1 MTQHQNNEPGHGQRS
16 AIPARGLSRRGA
28 LGLAAG
34 AAAAGLLTAAGP
46 AAAAAVPGRDYVPPD
61 VDASLLPSLSQV
73 YRDNATMVDFG
84 PRFTGSRS
92 HNNYLSW
99 VREELER
106 AGCQLLPDQDFPCN
120 LWEAQHWGLTVLEG
134 PFAGEIPVAAYYPR
148 CGPTPDEGTVG
159 DLAYVDLASPP
170 AAGADFSGKILLVD
184 THLPASYSRAY
195 YDAELDVFLKQP
207 GDESTPWKKL
217 FDQALWTAAFDA
229 PGAHTAAGIVC
240 IVDASYAALAY
251 DYMPPLL
258 GAVGTPVVYVDRNTG
273 ASLRQAV
280 GAAPPVRLTVTAT
293 RTATTSPS
301 ITAILP
307 GDGSTDR
314 VLIGNTHSDGVNF
327 VEENGGLGLIELA
340 RYFHQR
346 KLRSQGLRHD
356 LVLSFVTGHFNAD
369 PPFPQTQGFI
379 DAHPDLIAR
388 TSAALTIEHL
398 GVTDWVDDQYGYHPT
413 GWPELAFTWVADQF
427 TSLATSTFERYYLPN
442 HRLAH
447 IGPKLYPG
455 VGPALSAAGVPSM
468 AFLGVPDYL
477 LTAAPD
483 GCLDKLDPALMRRQ
497 LTWFTDILQ
506 QLDAQP

>member
-1 MTQHQNNEPGHGQRS
+1 MTSHEKDRPGHGQR
-16 AIPARGLSRRGA
+16 AAVAARDLSRRGV

-34 AAAAGLLTAAGP
+34 AAAAGLLTAGAP
-46 AAAAAVPGRDYVPPD
+46 ASAARDRDYVPPD
-61 VDASLLPSLSQV
+61 VDASLLPSLPQI

-92 HNNYLSW
+92 HNDYLSW

-120 LWEAQHWGLTVLEG
+120 LWEAEHWGLTVLDG
-134 PFAGEIPVAAYYPR
+134 PFAGKIPVAAYYPR
-148 CGPTPDEGTVG
+148 CGTTPRDGTVG
-159 DLAYVDLASPP
+159 DFVYVDLANPP
-170 AAGADFSGKILLVD
+170 AAGTDFSGSILLVD
-184 THLPASYSRAY
+184 THLPASYSRAF
-195 YDAELDVFLKQP
+195 YDAQLDVFLKQP

-217 FDQALWTAAFDA
+217 FDPALWTAAFAA
-229 PGAHTAAGIVC
+229 PGADTAAGIVC
-240 IVDASYAALAY
+240 IVDASYPALAY

-258 GAVGTPVVYVDRNTG
+258 GSAGTPVVYVDRDTG
-273 ASLRQAV
+273 ARLRQAV
-280 GAAPPVRLTVTAT
+280 VAAPRVRLTVTAA

-301 ITAILP
+301 IAAVLP

-327 VEENGGLGLIELA
+327 VEENGGLGLVEIA

-346 KLRSQGLRHD
+346 ELRGQGLHHD
-356 LVLSFVTGHFNAD
+356 LVFSFVTGHFNAD

-398 GVTDWVDDQYGYHPT
+398 GVTEWVDDQYGYHPT
-413 GWPELAFTWVADQF
+413 GWPELAFTWVDDKLVP
-427 TSLATSTFERYYLPN
+427 LATSTFERYYLPN

-447 IGPKLYPG
+447 SETKLYPG
-455 VGPALSAAGVPSM
+455 VGAALSAAGVPSM
-468 AFLGVPDYL
+468 SFLGVPDYL

-483 GCLDKLDPALMRRQ
+483 GCLDKLDSALMRRQ
-497 LTWFTDILQ
+497 LTWFIDMLQ